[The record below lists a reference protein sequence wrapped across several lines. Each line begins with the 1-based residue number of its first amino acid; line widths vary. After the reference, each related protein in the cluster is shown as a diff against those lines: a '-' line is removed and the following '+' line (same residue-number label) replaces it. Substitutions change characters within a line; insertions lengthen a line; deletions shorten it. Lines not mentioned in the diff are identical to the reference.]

1 MHNASPFPTVGPYAK
16 ADIKPKRVFSCKRP
30 PEHASSPRCKPF
42 HGNVIGSGAESF
54 TSLVASAHGLFRER
68 SPVMRLAR
76 VVLVTREQERA
87 KLSEFKDS
95 TAWRWAGEMVQIKV
109 VLWENKHS
117 TRQNAP
123 KNRQCY

>member
-1 MHNASPFPTVGPYAK
+1 
-16 ADIKPKRVFSCKRP
+16 
-30 PEHASSPRCKPF
+30 
-42 HGNVIGSGAESF
+42 
-54 TSLVASAHGLFRER
+54 
-68 SPVMRLAR
+68 MRLAR

-109 VLWENKHS
+109 VLWENKHT

-123 KNRQCY
+123 NNRQRY